1 MHYYC
6 ISEAVG
12 NYLQK
17 YIQYR
22 KRKVFAAE
30 NNRFE
35 DLLPAMHRRPHEK
48 YLMVMSDVHN
58 EQTLNM
64 FAENNI
70 VVFAPSMAK
79 AMTNLTLNKFD
90 LVYNAN
96 VPALAHQV
104 IDGTISP
111 ENLSHLQSIAAT
123 MPGAAGMDMAA
134 FAPYYIEKLST
145 AYNGGFAVAC
155 VALIISVL
163 IYYSCRSWFKHADV
177 NAKQAKAANPA
188 AEVELTPAQTKS
200 RIGALIFVFAVVI
213 FFWMAF
219 HQNGATMTFFARDYT
234 ASSTSGIL
242 RIGFNIWCLALIALS
257 VYTLFNVGRN

>member
-1 MHYYC
+1 MDSTYITMKKVQKILISQPRPQLDRNPYSDMANSYGVQCDFHQLIKVEGIGVREFLDQHIYLEDYTAVIVNSRLGIDHYFRMAEEMRFSVPETMHYYC

-70 VVFAPSMAK
+70 VVKPAIMYRTVATEWPKDKPFDYDMIVLFTPSGVA
-79 AMTNLTLNKFD
+79 
-90 LVYNAN
+90 
-96 VPALAHQV
+96 ALKKNFPNWEQGDTV
-104 IDGTISP
+104 
-111 ENLSHLQSIAAT
+111 IAAF
-123 MPGAAGMDMAA
+123 GANTVAALETAG
-134 FAPYYIEKLST
+134 FHVNIKAPTSKYASITT
-145 AYNGGFAVAC
+145 AIKDF
-155 VALIISVL
+155 L
-163 IYYSCRSWFKHADV
+163 D
-177 NAKQAKAANPA
+177 
-188 AEVELTPAQTKS
+188 AQ
-200 RIGALIFVFAVVI
+200 
-213 FFWMAF
+213 
-219 HQNGATMTFFARDYT
+219 NED
-234 ASSTSGIL
+234 
-242 RIGFNIWCLALIALS
+242 
-257 VYTLFNVGRN
+257 